1 MNMEVII
8 MIHFWLGLLLFVDGV
23 VMAFAGVIAGS
34 YDGDMSS
41 AVLVIIGAIAM
52 IVGVAVGIAGYIK
65 KRK

>member
-1 MNMEVII
+1 

-34 YDGDMSS
+34 CDGDMSS

-52 IVGVAVGIAGYIK
+52 IVGVAVVIAGYIK